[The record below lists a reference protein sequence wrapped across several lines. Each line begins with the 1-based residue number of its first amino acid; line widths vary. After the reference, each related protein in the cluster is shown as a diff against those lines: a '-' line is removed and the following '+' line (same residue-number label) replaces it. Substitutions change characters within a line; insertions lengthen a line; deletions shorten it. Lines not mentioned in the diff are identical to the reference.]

1 MKSWVYTH
9 ETHARI
15 YVIQQRK
22 AFECQTN
29 RPTPMP
35 PAEHWAMHTQDRK
48 SLSSEYHC
56 KDSKKKKKMNC
67 YCNHS
72 PKKTVWNCDMNT
84 TQLTSWYSKN
94 INILHRIYT
103 GPRVLGHNVQDII
116 QHYSIYKEPEQYI
129 LA

>member
-56 KDSKKKKKMNC
+56 KDSKKKKKW
-67 YCNHS
+67 
-72 PKKTVWNCDMNT
+72 TVIVTTAQRKQYGIVTW
-84 TQLTSWYSKN
+84 TQLNWPAD
-94 INILHRIYT
+94 IARI
-103 GPRVLGHNVQDII
+103 
-116 QHYSIYKEPEQYI
+116 
-129 LA
+129 